1 MYEWRSQQ
9 TSLFCDWKQL
19 FCGRSRIYL
28 ANTGDISSGAR
39 RVKQQQKKNIQIYL
53 ISQ

>member
-9 TSLFCDWKQL
+9 TFLFYDWKQL
-19 FCGRSRIYL
+19 FRGRSRIYL
-28 ANTGDISSGAR
+28 ANTGDISSGAS